1 MMKEYEFELVTTK
14 GGDRGES
21 SLYSQERE
29 VKSSPI
35 FEAVGELD
43 ELNSYFGIIRASL
56 EGSTIKTGLLKS
68 FKLPGELRDI
78 QKDIMAISSLIA
90 TNPMS
95 ELYGK
100 LRQIDGRTINKIEK
114 REIALLKQTKI
125 SEEFVIPGDTGLA
138 SAQID
143 FARAVTRRC
152 ERRVV
157 ALIRGQGRID
167 LVECQRYLNRLSDF
181 LFILARFVEQS

>member
-1 MMKEYEFELVTTK
+1 MKEYEFDLVTTK

-29 VKSSPI
+29 VKNSPI

-56 EGSTIKTGLLKS
+56 EGSTIKTGLFKS
-68 FKLPGELRDI
+68 FNLPSEIRGI

-95 ELYGK
+95 ELYNK
-100 LRQIDGRTINKIEK
+100 LKQIDEAVINKIEK

-125 SEEFVIPGDTGLA
+125 SEEFIIPGDTGLA

-143 FARAVTRRC
+143 FARALTRRC
-152 ERRVV
+152 ERRIV
-157 ALIRGQGRID
+157 ALIRERGRID
-167 LVECQRYLNRLSDF
+167 LIECQKYLNRLSDL